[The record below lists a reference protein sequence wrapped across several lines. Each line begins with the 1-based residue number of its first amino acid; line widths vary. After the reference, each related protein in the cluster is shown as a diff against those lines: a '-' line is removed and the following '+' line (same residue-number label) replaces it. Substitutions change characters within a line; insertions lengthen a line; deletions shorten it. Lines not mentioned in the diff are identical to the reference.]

1 VIGIVGG
8 TVTAA
13 ARSLGHTISF
23 IITQTMLIGMCFYMY
38 YQSPKRGGSHMNKY
52 GPFYFV
58 FLSVPLVMADLTRHI
73 LQDTNVWP
81 EPGSAEYRDGC
92 ETENVSCL
100 SVVGIIFTIVCTYL
114 GFISLAIGVLWN
126 AQIWTKLKEIRER
139 WKAIRRGEVSDDE

>member
-23 IITQTMLIGMCFYMY
+23 IITQTMMIGMCFYMY
-38 YQSPKRGGSHMNKY
+38 YQSPKRHGRHLYRY

-58 FLSVPLVMADLTRHI
+58 LLSVPLVMADLTRHI

-92 ETENVSCL
+92 PTENVTCL
-100 SVVGIIFTIVCTYL
+100 STVGIIFTIICTYF
-114 GFISLAIGVLWN
+114 GFTFLAIGVLWN
-126 AQIWTKLKEIRER
+126 AKIWDKLKEIKGR
-139 WKAIRRGEVSDDE
+139 WNAIRRGEVSDDE

>member
-1 VIGIVGG
+1 LIGLVGG

-38 YQSPKRGGSHMNKY
+38 YQSPKRPGPHFNKY
-52 GPFYFV
+52 GPFYLV
-58 FLSVPLVMADLTRHI
+58 LLSFPLIMADLMRHI

-92 ETENVSCL
+92 HQENVTCL
-100 SVVGIIFTIVCTYL
+100 STVGIVFTIVCTYL
-114 GFISLAIGVLWN
+114 GFFLLAFGVFWN
-126 AQIWTKLKEIRER
+126 AKIWEKLVDIRKR
-139 WKAIRRGEVSDDE
+139 WVAIRAGAPSDE